1 MDSLTTGTN
10 MSDEFWKQ
18 FFTFLGLALTALT
31 SYLSLRA
38 ARTNTKIGKENSNK
52 LDQAAVTVEEAKVRV
67 EQVHEIA
74 NGRLTAAQDEMK
86 ILQVEN
92 ARLKAE
98 LGQRRSTDA

>member
-1 MDSLTTGTN
+1 MDSLTTGIK

-18 FFTFLGLALTALT
+18 FFTFLGLAITALT
-31 SYLSLRA
+31 SYLSMRA
-38 ARTNTKIGKENSNK
+38 ARTNTKIGQVTVTK

-74 NGRLTAAQDEMK
+74 NGRLTAAQEEMK
-86 ILQVEN
+86 ILQAEN
-92 ARLKAE
+92 DRLKAE